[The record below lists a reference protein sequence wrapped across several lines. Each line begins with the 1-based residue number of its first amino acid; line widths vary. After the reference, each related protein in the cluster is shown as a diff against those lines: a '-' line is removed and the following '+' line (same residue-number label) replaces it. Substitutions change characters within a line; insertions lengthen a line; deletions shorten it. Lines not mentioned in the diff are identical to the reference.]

1 MYDPQSTSSGS
12 IMPAYQWLVRDE
24 LDRSN
29 ITGKLEAMVAL
40 GVPYSEEDIAN
51 ANENM
56 DAQALKIE
64 QNLYFDPDFASN
76 YEADKA
82 SAKAN
87 GERFVNMRDR
97 EIVALIAY
105 LQRLGTDIKIK
116 ETNEVISQNQ

>member
-1 MYDPQSTSSGS
+1 
-12 IMPAYQWLVRDE
+12 
-24 LDRSN
+24 
-29 ITGKLEAMVAL
+29 MVSL
-40 GVPYSEEDIAN
+40 GVPYTNEDIAN
-51 ANENM
+51 ATKNM

-64 QNLYFDPDFASN
+64 QNLYSDPDFASS

-82 SAKAN
+82 YAKKN
-87 GERFVNMRDR
+87 GEHFVNMRDR